1 MHMRNHLVIK
11 PAGWRLAALI
21 LACSTMPLGAQSS
34 RLSLGPHEHGIGQ
47 LNVILDGTVL
57 SLELLLPAGDVA
69 GFEHLPVT
77 VKERMT
83 VRRVAAELGKAERQ
97 FAVPAAAGCVVVTAE
112 VDGEQMEAI
121 GHKHEHDHGHAAAA
135 QGAHAHAEYHATYR
149 YTCRKPQALR
159 QLEVKVFAAYPKLQK
174 LRYQAV
180 LPGGGGAGMLT
191 PAAARLTLEQ

>member
-1 MHMRNHLVIK
+1 MRNHLVIK
-11 PAGWRLAALI
+11 TAGWRLAAVI
-21 LACSTMPLGAQSS
+21 LGCSTMPLGAQPA
-34 RLSLGPHEHGIGQ
+34 RLSLGPHEHGVGQ
-47 LNVILDGTVL
+47 LNVVLDGAVL

-97 FAVPAAAGCVVVTAE
+97 FSLPAAAGCVVVTAE

-121 GHKHEHDHGHAAAA
+121 GHKHEHDHGHAATA
-135 QGAHAHAEYHATYR
+135 QGVHAHAEYHASYR
-149 YTCRKPQALR
+149 YTCREPQALH
-159 QLEVKVFAAYPKLQK
+159 QLEVKVFATYPKLQR

-180 LPGGGGAGMLT
+180 LPGGAGAGALT
-191 PAAARLTLEQ
+191 PAATRLTLEP